1 MSNALS
7 LPRGMSSR
15 ALCALLL
22 AAAAVAATFALAVPD
37 RASAGTGACASGDFC
52 LWQHINYDGG
62 RYNWSG
68 SDSTLYNDKFVG
80 TNVTVANNGSS
91 LRNNGQPATYDDVR
105 VYYFL
110 NQSTPSLCVPRGRA
124 SPTSSATT
132 RPAAAAGTT
141 TSSGTAGSR
150 AAEDGMTK
158 TLLARLAL
166 LAAGAGTSAAAP
178 RRSRRPPVMRPYPA
192 PSRTS
197 SCRAPPT
204 APTHAC
210 RTARGTSSCGAA
222 WPRAASPPAPP
233 GRLATGAPSTGP
245 TAGAPPC
252 APPAAWR

>member
-110 NQSTPSLCVPRGRA
+110 NQSTPSLCVPRGARIPNLVGQHTP
-124 SPTSSATT
+124 SGSSWNDNIV
-132 RPAAAAGTT
+132 RYRWVAG
-141 TSSGTAGSR
+141 
-150 AAEDGMTK
+150 
-158 TLLARLAL
+158 
-166 LAAGAGTSAAAP
+166 
-178 RRSRRPPVMRPYPA
+178 
-192 PSRTS
+192 
-197 SCRAPPT
+197 C
-204 APTHAC
+204 
-210 RTARGTSSCGAA
+210 
-222 WPRAASPPAPP
+222 
-233 GRLATGAPSTGP
+233 
-245 TAGAPPC
+245 
-252 APPAAWR
+252 